1 MPPRCKVCAHPEVA
15 TIDAAIKR
23 GDVMYKDIAATFGL
37 NPSNISRHATRD
49 LGEPTRL
56 SLACMPNCAVCNN
69 HTAVGAMLSGDRT
82 AAVAVL
88 AGVSSS
94 AVNRCRRLH
103 WGMTK
108 VEIGGCVVCDRA
120 DLDEVDARILSKP
133 VGYPTERG
141 RTCARMAK
149 ELNVDPDALASH
161 AKRHT
166 RSATHQQRRALEA
179 AARLAAVRQYVG
191 AP

>member
-1 MPPRCKVCAHPEVA
+1 MIITPSNLWLAHRAACGGKSTITGAAAPVLAIPGAYGVADRAHNKAIRPVAPGCSPPRP
-15 TIDAAIKR
+15 
-23 GDVMYKDIAATFGL
+23 
-37 NPSNISRHATRD
+37 
-49 LGEPTRL
+49 
-56 SLACMPNCAVCNN
+56 
-69 HTAVGAMLSGDRT
+69 DRT

-88 AGVSSS
+88 AGVLSS

-141 RTCARMAK
+141 RTWARMAK